1 MIQKGSIATG
11 WGKLQVQPCPQ
22 RTVSDGR
29 LEKGGLS
36 LRANRRHSSLAGK
49 HETDPEMRK
58 FVAAFEQGMRAAG
71 WIRGV
76 NVR

>member
-1 MIQKGSIATG
+1 LALFGRRPHQRVDSSIIPATEN
-11 WGKLQVQPCPQ
+11 LH
-22 RTVSDGR
+22 
-29 LEKGGLS
+29 
-36 LRANRRHSSLAGK
+36 NRRHSSLAGK

>member
-1 MIQKGSIATG
+1 MTR
-11 WGKLQVQPCPQ
+11 W
-22 RTVSDGR
+22 
-29 LEKGGLS
+29 
-36 LRANRRHSSLAGK
+36 ANRRHSSLAGK

-71 WIRGV
+71 WITGV

>member
-1 MIQKGSIATG
+1 MSASPPIPDILLRCRET
-11 WGKLQVQPCPQ
+11 
-22 RTVSDGR
+22 T
-29 LEKGGLS
+29 

-71 WIRGV
+71 WITGV

>member
-1 MIQKGSIATG
+1 MKHGPSQQSTDGSASPRSTSIYWPTSSTES
-11 WGKLQVQPCPQ
+11 V
-22 RTVSDGR
+22 
-29 LEKGGLS
+29 
-36 LRANRRHSSLAGK
+36 NRRHSSLAGK